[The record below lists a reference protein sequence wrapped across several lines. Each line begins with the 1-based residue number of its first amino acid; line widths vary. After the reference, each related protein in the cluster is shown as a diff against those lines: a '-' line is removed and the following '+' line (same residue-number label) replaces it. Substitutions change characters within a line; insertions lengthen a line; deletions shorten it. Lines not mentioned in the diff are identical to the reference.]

1 VLYFLSLSRCSVTQY
16 VEKDPATAATVIKG
30 LVRSWPLSSSSKQIT
45 LLNEL
50 EEVLELAGPDHVLPV
65 ARPLFLTLAKCVGST
80 HFQVAER
87 ALFLWNN
94 EALVTSGILSKA
106 YASDVLPLLYT
117 ALTKNASGHWN
128 TTVSTTAAPHT
139 PFDFSLA

>member
-1 VLYFLSLSRCSVTQY
+1 MQ
-16 VEKDPATAATVIKG
+16 TVVKG
-30 LVRSWPLSSSSKQIT
+30 LVRSWPLSSSSKQII

-50 EEVLELAGPDHVLPV
+50 EEVLEIAGPDNILPV

-94 EALVTSGILSKA
+94 EGLVASGILSKA
-106 YASDVLPLLYT
+106 YANEVLPLLYT

-128 TTVSTTAAPHT
+128 TTVSRLIL
-139 PFDFSLA
+139 DSLLVLPLAFLSLCLVTLFFPLSS